1 MKIQCPKCQ
10 YSREVNETLIPS
22 DATSVKCPKCQSRF
36 ALFDPGASVAP
47 APVTAKAGF
56 GGMAP
61 PMASVEMAPA
71 MAPSMAPPVP
81 QDIQK
86 AAAETIFDGGF
97 LDSHLPDK
105 PGAGAAPVPAPIAQ
119 APPAKSVAPAATSGT
134 TSVYGSLQPSFYGTA
149 GTLFGIHIVNILLTI
164 LTLSIYR
171 FWGKVK
177 VRRYIYGQSEFMG
190 DRFAYHGTG
199 GELFRGWIKAVF
211 VLGGGYGTII
221 ALSIYV
227 EPLLINLIYPFFL
240 IIIPFAQVGVRR
252 YRLSRTSW
260 HAVRFS
266 FRGTFREGFRIFFVG
281 TLLSIITLGFYK
293 PFFHARKQRFY
304 KGESYFGDSPFAY
317 DGQGRDLL
325 KPYIIALLLTPFT
338 LGLVWVWYHARVYRY
353 DWEHTT
359 CEGLRFSSNATG
371 GGFLRLYF
379 TNFLILILTLGLAL
393 PVVLTRILNF
403 HFAHLYIDGTLDLTR
418 IKQDA
423 KSALATGEGMAD
435 FIELDAGLF

>member
-10 YSREVNETLIPS
+10 YSREVNESLIPS
-22 DATSVKCPKCQSRF
+22 DAKSVKCPKCQSRF
-36 ALFDPGASVAP
+36 ALFETGATVAP
-47 APVTAKAGF
+47 AAPAMGVGLGGIADPTAQA
-56 GGMAP
+56 MAP
-61 PMASVEMAPA
+61 PI
-71 MAPSMAPPVP
+71 APPVP
-81 QDIQK
+81 QAVQK
-86 AAAETIFDGGF
+86 AAAETIYDNGF
-97 LDSHLPDK
+97 LDSHVPAQ
-105 PGAGAAPVPAPIAQ
+105 PGAAPAPVPAPVAQ
-119 APPAKSVAPAATSGT
+119 TPPAKSVATATTSGT
-134 TSVYGSLQPSFYGTA
+134 SSVYGSLQPSFYGTG

-164 LTLSIYR
+164 ITLSIYR

-177 VRRYIYGQSEFMG
+177 IRRYIYGQSEFMG

-211 VLGGGYGTII
+211 VLGGGYGAII

-260 HAVRFS
+260 HGIRFS
-266 FRGTFREGFRIFFVG
+266 FRGSYGEGMKIFIKG
-281 TLLSIITLGFYK
+281 TLLSIITLSLYK

-325 KPYIIALLLTPFT
+325 KPYIIAIILTPFT
-338 LGLVWVWYHARVYRY
+338 LGLSWVWYHARVYRY

-359 CEGLRFSSNATG
+359 YEGLKFSSNATW
-371 GGFLRLYF
+371 GGFLWLYLS
-379 TNFLILILTLGLAL
+379 NFFILILTLGLAL

-403 HFAHLYIDGTLDLTR
+403 HFAHLYIDGTLDLSR